1 MQSRVIWLSSGGG
14 ACGATGA
21 ARRVRLLLQ
30 QVAARGRPAAGG
42 EGGRVLRYHAR
53 TLHGGAGTAEGD
65 TVTIGDVSYKLKTP
79 RNPELV
85 PVNYTS
91 DTLAQSVIQHLRWIM
106 QKDLLG
112 QDVFLI
118 GPPGPLRRSI
128 AMQYLELTKRE
139 VEYIALSRDTTET
152 DLKQRREIRAGTAY
166 YIDQCAVRAA
176 TEGRILVLEGLEK
189 AERNVLPV
197 LNNLLEN
204 REMQLEDGR
213 FLMSAERYDTLLKE
227 HNKAELD
234 AWKIVRVS
242 ENFRV
247 IALGLPVP
255 RYLGNPL
262 DPPLR
267 SRFQARD
274 VYYLPFKDHLAL
286 LYFIGSNVSTE
297 RISQLLSFATTLCTQ
312 ESSSLGLPDFP
323 LDSLSSAVQILNSFP
338 MMSIQ
343 HIIKRL
349 YPYDVLLGKEGKTA
363 VEDALKRF
371 ELQDSER
378 PSVPMRVVHVKKS
391 EDNKTLQADVTVQIA
406 GKDVTF
412 QVPVGTKPV
421 DLHAGPEGFIKTS
434 SHEQLL
440 AEMMQS
446 HMVKDIC
453 LIGGKGCGKTV
464 VAKEFASVL
473 GYNTEPVMLYQDMTA
488 RDLLQQR
495 YTLPNGD
502 TSWRPSPLITAALE
516 GKLVILDG
524 IHRVNPGTL
533 AVLQRLIHDR
543 DITLYDGTRFLRE
556 DRYRTLQEELQLSDE
571 ILQQR
576 SIFPIH
582 PSFRIIALAEPPVI
596 GSTTQQW
603 LGPELLTLFL
613 FHHMKPLSKSE
624 EIKVIKG
631 MVPNVPSAAVEQL
644 LKLTYKLR
652 ETHDPTAQSLASSL
666 STRQLLRICRRLS
679 HYPDESLYDAIN
691 KACLSRFLPNL
702 ARSALHKHLLD
713 SGIETSAADTQ
724 KMEEKD
730 YSCEVNAG
738 ILRIGSVTIPVHNPY
753 EKMKVPDVLFYEN
766 TQHMMVM
773 EYMLKDFLL
782 GEHLLLVGNQ
792 GVGKN
797 KVVDRFLHLL
807 NRPREYLQLHRD
819 TTVQSLTL
827 QPSVKDGHIVYED
840 SPLVK
845 AVKMGHILVIDEADK
860 APTNVTCILKT
871 LVESGEMILSDGRR
885 LIANP
890 ASVNGRENV
899 IVIHPDFRMMVL
911 ANRPGFPFLGNDFFG
926 TLGDIFSCHAVDN
939 PKPNSELAML
949 RQYGPE
955 VPEPVLQK
963 LVAAFG
969 ELRSLADQGIINYP
983 YSTREVVNIVKHL
996 QKFPT
1001 EGLANVVRN
1010 VFDFDSYNNDMR
1022 EILIRTLHKHGIPI
1036 GAKSTSIQL
1045 AKELPLPDPKF
1056 MGYWKVNQLGN
1067 ARRKLLCPTETHRI
1081 DVKGPMFLHVQ
1092 AFPLERHEARSLSFT
1107 EELAFWSLP
1116 LSEVNL
1122 VCDIAV
1128 AQENE
1133 DENCLY
1139 VATCNPVS
1147 LYFMDTSSKNG
1158 HYVDLYDIFPRT
1170 VSGIWQPFVTLAPL
1184 GNPLKGQVILHE
1196 EQSNVVLLLD
1206 TNTGA
1211 IRRLLLSP
1219 DVQEATKRMSWW
1231 SSKEEKS
1238 HKMCKEFSH
1247 KNWLV
1252 FYKEEGNH
1260 LIVLDVLEGHAHT
1273 ITLPINLSSV
1283 FLVAEDRWLLVESKT
1298 NKKYLLTKPV
1308 HMESEE
1314 SGVCQLHAL
1323 NEEPVDTGF
1332 GLTTASELYMP
1343 QAVSSD
1349 QLSSENLS
1357 AAIEQKISSPN
1368 RLLSDKHHYASVVVG
1383 FPDLMS
1389 PNEVYSWKRGSA
1401 LGNRQP
1407 LPSDPFYYGRRSKS
1421 GAAKQTNCVTIAGA
1435 NQVVRVLAPGDVPL
1449 KELYP
1454 KDVTPPQVAGYLEIT
1469 DLTTKKLKY
1478 LAIPRTT
1485 SLTPYT
1491 SWLSMISETDVLMV
1505 SLGKTG
1511 VVTVDMGGS
1520 VRLWETSLESLQRSL
1535 QEWRNMIGQEDG
1547 RPVQITIQRDSGLD
1561 VSSPKHGKM
1570 DPDNTPHVGGNT
1582 WAGGTGGRDT
1592 AGLGGKGGPYR
1603 LDAGHKVYQVS
1614 QAEKDAVPEEVKKA
1628 AREMGEKAF
1637 KQRLK
1642 EIQMSEYD
1650 ASTYE
1655 KFSGAVRR
1663 QVHLLRIILDNLQ
1676 AKGKERQWLRHQAV
1690 GELDD
1695 AKIIDSLTGEKAI
1708 YKRRGELD
1716 PQLGSPQQKPKRL
1729 RLVVDVSGSMYRF
1742 NGVDGRLER
1751 SMEAVCMVMEAFENY
1766 EQKLKYDITGHSGDG
1781 FNIALVNSDNVP
1793 KNNKQRLEILKT
1805 MHAHAQFCMS
1815 GDHTLEG
1822 TEHAIQEIAKE
1833 EADEYFVI
1841 VLSDANLERYGIPP
1855 ERFAQA
1861 LTINPQVNAF
1871 TIFIGSLGDQAGR
1884 LQRTL
1889 PAGRSFIAMDT
1900 KEIPQILQQIFTSTM
1915 LSSA

>member
-1 MQSRVIWLSSGGG
+1 
-14 ACGATGA
+14 
-21 ARRVRLLLQ
+21 
-30 QVAARGRPAAGG
+30 
-42 EGGRVLRYHAR
+42 
-53 TLHGGAGTAEGD
+53 
-65 TVTIGDVSYKLKTP
+65 
-79 RNPELV
+79 
-85 PVNYTS
+85 
-91 DTLAQSVIQHLRWIM
+91 M

-139 VEYIALSRDTTET
+139 VEYVALSRDTTET

-166 YIDQCAVRAA
+166 YVDQCAVRAA
-176 TEGRILVLEGLEK
+176 MEGRVLVLEGLEK

-213 FLMSAERYDTLLKE
+213 FLVSAERYDKLLKE
-227 HNKAELD
+227 HKKAELD
-234 AWKIVRVS
+234 AWKLVRVS
-242 ENFRV
+242 EDFRV

-255 RYLGNPL
+255 RYLGNSL

-274 VYYLPFKDHLAL
+274 IYCLPFKDHLAL
-286 LYFIGSNVSTE
+286 LYCIGSNVPTE
-297 RISQLLSFATTLCTQ
+297 RISQLLSFATTLCSQ
-312 ESSSLGLPDFP
+312 ESSALGLPDFP
-323 LDSLSSAVQILNSFP
+323 LDSLSSAVKILNTFP

-343 HIIKRL
+343 SLVRWL
-349 YPYDVLLGKEGKTA
+349 YPYEVLLGKEGKTA

-371 ELQDSER
+371 ELRDSTK
-378 PSVPMRVVHVKKS
+378 PSLPTRVTNVRKR
-391 EDNKTLQADVTVQIA
+391 ENDQNFQADVTVHIA
-406 GKDVTF
+406 GKEVTF
-412 QVPVGTKPV
+412 QVPAGTEPTN
-421 DLHAGPEGFIKTS
+421 LCSGPGGFIRTP

-440 AEMMQS
+440 AEMMVS

-453 LIGGKGCGKTV
+453 LIGARGCGKTV
-464 VAKEFASVL
+464 VAKEFSDAL
-473 GYNTEPVMLYQDMTA
+473 GYSIESFMLYQDMTA

-495 YTLPNGD
+495 CTLPNGD

-543 DITLYDGTRFLRE
+543 EIALYDGGLLLRQ
-556 DRYRTLQEELQLSDE
+556 DRYEKLKEELQLSDE
-571 ILQQR
+571 NLQQR

-582 PSFRIIALAEPPVI
+582 PSFRIIALAEPPVV
-596 GSTTQQW
+596 SSATQQW
-603 LGPELLTLFL
+603 LVPELLTLFL
-613 FHHMKPLSKSE
+613 FHSVKPLSKRE
-624 EIKVIKG
+624 EMRVLNEK
-631 MVPNVPSAAVEQL
+631 VPNVPSAAVEQL
-644 LKLTYKLR
+644 LKLTHRLR
-652 ETHDPTAQSLASSL
+652 ETQDPRTQSLASSL
-666 STRQLLRICRRLS
+666 STRQLLRVCRRLS
-679 HYPDESLYDAIN
+679 HYPDESLYRTIN
-691 KACLSRFLPNL
+691 KACLSRFLPSL
-702 ARSALHKHLLD
+702 AASALHKNLLD
-713 SGIETSAADTQ
+713 CGIHGSAADT
-724 KMEEKD
+724 EETDAKAL
-730 YSCEVNAG
+730 SCEINMGV
-738 ILRIGSVTIPVHNPY
+738 LRIGAATIPVHNPDAR
-753 EKMKVPDVLFYEN
+753 MKVPDVLFYEN

-773 EYMLKDFLL
+773 EDMLKDFLL

-797 KVVDRFLHLL
+797 KVVDRFLQLM

-827 QPSVKDGHIVYED
+827 QPSVKDGLVVYED

-845 AVKMGHILVIDEADK
+845 AVKLGHVLVIDEADK
-860 APTNVTCILKT
+860 APTNVTCILKA

-885 LIANP
+885 LVANP
-890 ASVNGRENV
+890 ASVSGRKNV
-899 IVIHPDFRMMVL
+899 IVIHPDFRMIVL

-939 PKPNSELAML
+939 PKPTSELAML

-1010 VFDFDSYNNDMR
+1010 VFDFDSYNHEMC
-1022 EILIRTLHKHGIPI
+1022 EILIRILHKHGIPI
-1036 GAKSTSIQL
+1036 GAKPTSVHL
-1045 AKELPLPDPKF
+1045 AKEFPLPDPKF
-1056 MGYWKVNQLGN
+1056 MGYWKVNHLGK
-1067 ARRKLLCPTETHRI
+1067 AQQKLLCPTETRRI
-1081 DVKGPMFLHVQ
+1081 DVKGPLYLNVQ
-1092 AFPLERHEARSLSFT
+1092 AFPLERHEARSQSFT
-1107 EELAFWSLP
+1107 EEQMFWSLP
-1116 LSEVNL
+1116 LNEVNL
-1122 VCDIAV
+1122 VCDVAV

-1133 DENCLY
+1133 TKTSLY

-1147 LYFMDTSSKNG
+1147 LYFMEMSSAKG

-1170 VSGIWQPFVTLAPL
+1170 VGGIWQPMVTVAPL
-1184 GNPLKGQVILHE
+1184 GEPLWGQVILHE
-1196 EQSNVVLLLD
+1196 EQTNAILLLD
-1206 TNTGA
+1206 TNTRT
-1211 IRRLLLSP
+1211 IRQLLLSP
-1219 DVQEATKRMSWW
+1219 EMREAPRRTSWW
-1231 SSKEEKS
+1231 GSKGERS

-1252 FYKEEGNH
+1252 FYKEEGGH
-1260 LIVLDVLEGHAHT
+1260 LVVLDALEGRAHT
-1273 ITLPINLSSV
+1273 ISLPIKLQSV
-1283 FLVAEDRWLLVESKT
+1283 FLVAEDQWLLVESKT
-1298 NKKYLLTKPV
+1298 NQKYLLTKPV
-1308 HMESEE
+1308 HMASEE
-1314 SGVCQLHAL
+1314 SHVCQLYAVS
-1323 NEEPVDTGF
+1323 EEPVEAGF
-1332 GLTTASELYMP
+1332 GVTTASELIEP
-1343 QAVSSD
+1343 QIVASD
-1349 QLSSENLS
+1349 QLSPENLS
-1357 AAIEQKISSPN
+1357 AAIGQKISSPN
-1368 RLLSDKHHYASVVVG
+1368 RVLSDEQNYATVVVG

-1389 PNEVYSWKRGSA
+1389 SNEVYSWRRDST
-1401 LGNRQP
+1401 LGKKQP
-1407 LPSDPFYYGRRSKS
+1407 LPSDPLYYGRPSQGRRAKRS
-1421 GAAKQTNCVTIAGA
+1421 NCVTLSAA
-1435 NQVVRVLAPGDVPL
+1435 NQVVRVLSPGDVPL

-1454 KDVTPPQVAGYLEIT
+1454 KDVTPPQTAGYLEIT
-1469 DLTTKKLKY
+1469 DLTIKKLKY
-1478 LAIPRTT
+1478 IPVPRST

-1491 SWLSMISETDVLMV
+1491 SWLSVISDTDVLLAK
-1505 SLGKTG
+1505 LGESG
-1511 VVTVDMGGS
+1511 VVTVDMGGN
-1520 VRLWETSLESLQRSL
+1520 VRLWETSFESLKRSL

-1547 RPVQITIQRDSGLD
+1547 RPVQITIERDSGLD
-1561 VSSPKHGKM
+1561 VSSPKHGKV
-1570 DPDNTPHVGGNT
+1570 DVDNAPHVGGNT

-1614 QAEKDAVPEEVKKA
+1614 QAEKDAVPEEVKRA

-1642 EIQMSEYD
+1642 EIKMSEYD
-1650 ASTYE
+1650 AATYE
-1655 KFSGAVRR
+1655 RFSGAVRR
-1663 QVHLLRIILDNLQ
+1663 QVQLLRVILDSLQ

-1695 AKIIDSLTGEKAI
+1695 TKIIDSLTGEKAI

-1716 PQLGSPQQKPKRL
+1716 PQLGSPLQKPKRL
-1729 RLVVDVSGSMYRF
+1729 RVVVDVSGSMYRF

-1751 SMEAVCMVMEAFENY
+1751 SMEAACMVMEAFENY
-1766 EQKLKYDITGHSGDG
+1766 EHKFKYDIAGHSGDG
-1781 FNIALVNSDNVP
+1781 FNIALVSSDKVP
-1793 KNNKQRLEILKT
+1793 KNNKERLEVLKI

-1822 TEHAIQEIAKE
+1822 TEHAIREIAKE

-1855 ERFAQA
+1855 ARFAEA

-1889 PAGRSFIAMDT
+1889 PAGRAFIAMDT

-1915 LSSA
+1915 LSST

>member
-1 MQSRVIWLSSGGG
+1 MQSRVVCLSSGRG

-21 ARRVRLLLQ
+21 AKRVRLLLQ
-30 QVAARGRPAAGG
+30 QVAARGRPVAGG
-42 EGGRVLRYHAR
+42 EGGRLLLRCPVRA
-53 TLHGGAGTAEGD
+53 LHGAEGD
-65 TVTIGDVSYKLKTP
+65 TVTIGDVSYTLKTP

-85 PVNYTS
+85 PVNYIS
-91 DTLAQSVIQHLRWIM
+91 DSLAQSVIQHLRWIM

-213 FLMSAERYDTLLKE
+213 FLMSAERYDKLLEE
-227 HNKAELD
+227 HSKAELD
-234 AWKIVRVS
+234 AWRIVRVS

-274 VYYLPFKDHLAL
+274 VYYLPFKDHLSL

-312 ESSSLGLPDFP
+312 ESSALGLPDFP
-323 LDSLSSAVQILNSFP
+323 LDSLSSAVKILNSFP
-338 MMSIQ
+338 MMSVQ
-343 HIIKRL
+343 DTIKWL
-349 YPYDVLLGKEGKTA
+349 YPYNVLLGKEGKTA

-371 ELQDSER
+371 DLQDSGR
-378 PSVPMRVVHVKKS
+378 PSPPRRVVNVKKM
-391 EDNKTLQADVTVQIA
+391 DDAKTMQADVTVQIA
-406 GKDVTF
+406 GKAVTF
-412 QVPVGTKPV
+412 QVPAGIKPLDMHSGT
-421 DLHAGPEGFIKTS
+421 DGFIKTA

-453 LIGGKGCGKTV
+453 LIGEKGCGKTV
-464 VAKEFASVL
+464 LAKEFAATL
-473 GYNTEPVMLYQDMTA
+473 GYNIEPIMLYQDMTA

-533 AVLQRLIHDR
+533 AVLQRLINDR
-543 DITLYDGTRFLRE
+543 DVTLHDSTRLLRE
-556 DRYRTLQEELQLSDE
+556 DRYKKLKEELQLSDE
-571 ILQQR
+571 KLQQR

-582 PSFRIIALAEPPVI
+582 PSFRIIALAEPPVV

-613 FHHMKPLSKSE
+613 FHHIKPLSKSE
-624 EIKVIKG
+624 EIRVIKE
-631 MVPNVPSAAVEQL
+631 MVPNVPSASVEQL
-644 LKLTYKLR
+644 LNLTHKLR
-652 ETHDPTAQSLASSL
+652 ETNDPTAQSLASSL

-679 HYPDESLYDAIN
+679 HYPDENLYHAVN

-702 ARSALHKHLLD
+702 AKSALHKNLLD
-713 SGIETSAADTQ
+713 SGIETSDTETQ
-724 KMEEKD
+724 KMEGKD
-730 YSCEVNAG
+730 FSCEVNSG
-738 ILRIGSVTIPVHNPY
+738 ILRIGSVSIPVYNPY
-753 EKMKVPDVLFYEN
+753 ERMKVPDVLFYEN

-773 EYMLKDFLL
+773 EDMLKDFLL

-827 QPSVKDGHIVYED
+827 QPSVKDGLIVYED

-845 AVKMGHILVIDEADK
+845 AVKKGHVLVIDEADK

-885 LIANP
+885 LVTNSAG
-890 ASVNGRENV
+890 VNGRENV
-899 IVIHPDFRMMVL
+899 VVIHPDFRMIVL

-949 RQYGPE
+949 RLYGPE
-955 VPEPVLQK
+955 VPEPALQK

-1010 VFDFDSYNNDMR
+1010 VFDFDSYNNEMR

-1036 GAKSTSIQL
+1036 GAKPTNVQL
-1045 AKELPLPDPKF
+1045 AKELVLPDPKF

-1081 DVKGPMFLHVQ
+1081 DVKGPMYLKVQ

-1116 LSEVNL
+1116 LNEVNL

-1133 DENCLY
+1133 AENTLY

-1147 LYFMDTSSKNG
+1147 LYFMDMSSKNG
-1158 HYVDLYDIFPRT
+1158 CYVDLYDIFPRT
-1170 VSGIWQPFVTLAPL
+1170 VGGIWQPFVTLAPL
-1184 GNPLKGQVILHE
+1184 GTPLKGQVILHE

-1206 TNTGA
+1206 TNSGA
-1211 IRRLLLSP
+1211 LRRLLLSP
-1219 DVQEATKRMSWW
+1219 DMQEAPKRTSWW
-1231 SSKEEKS
+1231 GSKDEVKS

-1252 FYKEEGNH
+1252 FYREEGSQ
-1260 LIVLDVLEGHAHT
+1260 LVVLDVLEGRAHT
-1273 ITLPINLSSV
+1273 ISLPVNLKSV
-1283 FLVAEDRWLLVESKT
+1283 FLVAEDHWLLVESKT
-1298 NKKYLLTKPV
+1298 NQKYLLTKPM

-1314 SGVCQLHAL
+1314 NEVCQLHAL
-1323 NEEPVDTGF
+1323 NEEPEETGF
-1332 GLTTASELYMP
+1332 GLTTASELYAP

-1357 AAIEQKISSPN
+1357 AAVGQKISSPN
-1368 RLLSDKHHYASVVVG
+1368 RMLSDEHNYATLVIG

-1389 PNEVYSWKRGSA
+1389 PNEVYSWERGST
-1401 LGNRQP
+1401 LGNRQTP
-1407 LPSDPFYYGRRSKS
+1407 TSDPLYYGKRSKS
-1421 GAAKQTNCVTIAGA
+1421 GVAKQTNCVTLVAA

-1454 KDVTPPQVAGYLEIT
+1454 KDVTPPQAAGYLEIT

-1478 LAIPRTT
+1478 IPIPR
-1485 SLTPYT
+1485 SRNLTPYT
-1491 SWLSMISETDVLMV
+1491 SWLSMISDTDVLLA
-1505 SLGKTG
+1505 SLGKNG
-1511 VVTVDMGGS
+1511 VVTVDMGGNI
-1520 VRLWETSLESLQRSL
+1520 RLWETSLESLQRSL
-1535 QEWRNMIGQEDG
+1535 QEWRTMIGQEDG
-1547 RPVQITIQRDSGLD
+1547 RPVQITIQRDSGMD
-1561 VSSPKHGKM
+1561 VSSPKHGKT
-1570 DPDNTPHVGGNT
+1570 DPDNAPHVGGNT

-1614 QAEKDAVPEEVKKA
+1614 QAEKDAVPDEVKKA

-1655 KFSGAVRR
+1655 RFSGAVRR
-1663 QVHLLRIILDNLQ
+1663 QVHLLRVILDNLQ

-1716 PQLGSPQQKPKRL
+1716 PQLGSPQEKPKRL

-1766 EQKLKYDITGHSGDG
+1766 EQKFKYDVTGHSGDG
-1781 FNIALVNSDNVP
+1781 FNIDLVRSNKVP
-1793 KNNKQRLEILKT
+1793 KNNKQRLEILKI
-1805 MHAHAQFCMS
+1805 MHAHSQFCMS

-1822 TEHAIQEIAKE
+1822 TAHAIREIAKE

-1855 ERFAQA
+1855 AEFAQA
-1861 LTINPQVNAF
+1861 LTINPRVNAF
-1871 TIFIGSLGDQAGR
+1871 AIFIGSLGNQADR